1 MKTALAACVI
11 SIGLC
16 GTLLAEDADSGLTQ
30 ELLALERGAME
41 GWRVGN
47 PEPALALLDPD
58 VTYFHYPL
66 QTRLQGL
73 PAVKALFE
81 PYRGRPL
88 FDTYE
93 LADPQVQVAGEA
105 AILTYQL
112 VTDRGGAKERWNS
125 SQVFEK
131 KKDGW
136 RIVHAHWSRVQQPA
150 PRQ

>member
-1 MKTALAACVI
+1 MKTALVACLI

-16 GTLLAEDADSGLTQ
+16 GTLLAEAPDSGVAR
-30 ELLALERGAME
+30 EILALERGAMD
-41 GWRVGN
+41 GWLVGN

-66 QTRLQGL
+66 QRRLQGV
-73 PAVKALFE
+73 PAVKTLFE

-93 LADPQVQVAGEA
+93 IADPVVQVAGEA

-112 VTDRGGAKERWNS
+112 LSHRGETTERWNS
-125 SQVFEK
+125 TEVFEK
-131 KKDGW
+131 KNDGW
-136 RIVHAHWSRVQQPA
+136 RIVHAHWSRVQQP
-150 PRQ
+150 PPQP